1 MVLSLLSLCGFIIL
15 YNLLERK
22 GRFLPVLFFTF
33 FSRFVSQI
41 FCCSLGNEI
50 RKGEYMYIFLR
61 AFIDFFFFPLK
72 AMTIDNNLYVVIYV
86 VVIVLAVYGFVRR
99 LFRCI

>member
-1 MVLSLLSLCGFIIL
+1 
-15 YNLLERK
+15 
-22 GRFLPVLFFTF
+22 
-33 FSRFVSQI
+33 
-41 FCCSLGNEI
+41 
-50 RKGEYMYIFLR
+50 MYIFLR

-72 AMTIDNNLYVVIYV
+72 AMTIDNDLYVVLYV